1 MKVSFLTALVSL
13 AILLVMGTF
22 FSAVHGSPATVQ
34 ATITIP
40 EDNPITLIGN
50 QTTSL
55 EIQGFF
61 VVDSVGIGDSFG
73 GLTASMIVTGDEWN
87 PTLSQTRWTDV
98 EAQTE
103 YSFMLTVTITGGAS
117 SGDSSSYTLTLTFSN
132 SISNNV
138 GRSTATLVVRVEG
151 VIVNDDDD
159 DTGDD
164 DDISPV
170 EDESLPLWPFFIAAL
185 LIGLIIVGVWAK
197 MNLEIV
203 HEEDGSRR
211 IMIREKDS
219 GHILG
224 QKKQTPPELDL

>member
-1 MKVSFLTALVSL
+1 MSALVSS
-13 AILLVMGTF
+13 AILLVIVFNISQVLG
-22 FSAVHGSPATVQ
+22 APATVQ

-40 EDNPITLIGN
+40 DDNPITLLGN

-55 EIQGFF
+55 EIQGYF
-61 VVDSVGIGDSFG
+61 VVNSVGIGDSFG

-87 PTLSQTRWTDV
+87 PTLSQSRWTNV

-103 YSFMLTVTITGGAS
+103 YAFMLTVTIAGGAR
-117 SGDSSSYTLTLTFSN
+117 SGDSNSYTLTLTFSN
-132 SISNNV
+132 SISNDV
-138 GRSTATLVVRVEG
+138 GSSTTTLVVRVEG
-151 VIVNDDDD
+151 VIVNGDDDDVDDDD
-159 DTGDD
+159 D
-164 DDISPV
+164 IAPV
-170 EDESLPLWPFFIAAL
+170 EDESFPLWPFFVAAIV
-185 LIGLIIVGVWAK
+185 IGLIIVGIWAK

-224 QKKQTPPELDL
+224 RKKQPPPELDL